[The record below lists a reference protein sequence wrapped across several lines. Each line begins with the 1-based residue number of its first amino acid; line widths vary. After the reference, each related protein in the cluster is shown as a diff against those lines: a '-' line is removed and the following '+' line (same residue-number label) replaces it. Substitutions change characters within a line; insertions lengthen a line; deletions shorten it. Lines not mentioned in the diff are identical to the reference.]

1 LVFEELRVP
10 DRRLV
15 PDEDVGEGRGN
26 EVNDNAENPILKENR
41 IIS

>member
-1 LVFEELRVP
+1 LIFEKLWVL

-26 EVNDNAENPILKENR
+26 EVNDNAENPNSKEIR